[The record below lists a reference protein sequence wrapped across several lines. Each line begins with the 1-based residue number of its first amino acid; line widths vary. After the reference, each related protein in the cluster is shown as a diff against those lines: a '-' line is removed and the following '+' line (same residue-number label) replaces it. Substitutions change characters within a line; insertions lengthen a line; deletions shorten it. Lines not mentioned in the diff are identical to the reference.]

1 MSNSDFENIR
11 PYLDKEVAEIARYLS
26 TALDWSK
33 LLAPL
38 IGEDNA
44 DEIAEAM
51 SQIETVSDFQDDL
64 TFPFLEAL
72 IEGTTVGVTVSFDSE
87 DVESFFSTP
96 MLHLTNHKDIVLDPS
111 LVNVARMG
119 NGFPSTEVGIGDNLL
134 SQKWVEDLV
143 RLNRCFIVPRGGS
156 SRDKWASSLLV
167 ASYIRD
173 CIGRGNSVWL
183 AQKEGRAKDGKDF
196 TSPAL
201 IRMLTAEGGSVVWD
215 ALNACPVSLSYEWD
229 PCDAFKVRE
238 LLIVEKDGVYEKSEG
253 EDESSMAL
261 GMTGAKGRVHLHFCE
276 QIKWEEK
283 EGERTERH
291 MASLVDRAIYSGYK
305 VFPNQVLSANYLG
318 LDVTSDVA
326 IEETDR
332 AAFNA
337 RLDHVVGYVGEGFNR
352 KEIETKWCEIT
363 VQPLLA
369 KLGVRD

>member
-11 PYLDKEVAEIARYLS
+11 PYLDKEVAEIAKNLS
-26 TALDWSK
+26 TAIDWSSI
-33 LLAPL
+33 LTPL

-44 DEIAEAM
+44 VEIADAM

-72 IEGTTVGVTVSFDSE
+72 IEGTTEGVTVSFESD
-87 DVESFFSTP
+87 DVESFFSSP
-96 MLHLTNHKDIVLDPS
+96 MIHLTNHKDIVLDPS

-134 SQKWVEDLV
+134 SHQWVEDLV

-156 SRDKWASSLLV
+156 ARDKWASSLLV

-183 AQKEGRAKDGKDF
+183 AQKEGRAKDGKDR

-201 IRMLTAEGGSVVWD
+201 IRMLTAEGGGEVWD

-238 LLIVEKDGVYEKSEG
+238 LLIVDKEGSYEKSEG
-253 EDESSMAL
+253 EDESNMAL
-261 GMTGAKGRVHLHFCE
+261 GMTGAKGRVHLHFC
-276 QIKWEEK
+276 QQVKWGEK
-283 EGERTERH
+283 DGERTERYI
-291 MASLVDRAIYSGYK
+291 AAIVDKAIFSGYK
-305 VFPNQVLSANYLG
+305 IFPNQVLSAEYLS
-318 LDVTSDVA
+318 LDIECDVKV
-326 IEETDR
+326 ESGDKK
-332 AAFNA
+332 AFND
-337 RLDHVVGYVGEGFNR
+337 RLDQVVSFVGEGFSR
-352 KEIETKWCEIT
+352 KEIEAKWCEIT

-369 KLGVRD
+369 KLGLAE